1 MPYVNISH
9 LIACGCAHL
18 RPEKDVQ
25 HKTQENNKCFQ
36 MSEHKKT
43 VERSSED
50 TFWGL
55 CCYSSLEELQTSG
68 YRYWFFSAY
77 CDVYWCISSSFISPY
92 GKIWWEYSIFFSS
105 FSKIFSEW
113 NRLKADEWI
122 HHPLIWPTSQAMM
135 SVSDFISQISSTS
148 TWGPTTLFQTSYC
161 KYWCALKSQR
171 NYEQVFTWGRKRLTA
186 ETDFHR

>member
-77 CDVYWCISSSFISPY
+77 CDAYWCISSSFISPY
-92 GKIWWEYSIFFSS
+92 GKIWWEYSIFFSFLLS
-105 FSKIFSEW
+105 PKS
-113 NRLKADEWI
+113 
-122 HHPLIWPTSQAMM
+122 SQNEIDWKQM
-135 SVSDFISQISSTS
+135 SGYIILLFGLPARQWCLSQILSHRSLQQVLEVLLHYS
-148 TWGPTTLFQTSYC
+148 RLHI
-161 KYWCALKSQR
+161 ANIDVHLNLKGIMSKFSL
-171 NYEQVFTWGRKRLTA
+171 EEEKG
-186 ETDFHR
+186 